1 MAEIAGVD
9 WIFLVKGYGGVDMRG
24 DGLIRIISLS
34 LFISL
39 SSLSPTSFYFLLLSS
54 VFRCLNDLDDCV
66 YERGNE
72 SKIRHK
78 FFKMKISF

>member
-1 MAEIAGVD
+1 
-9 WIFLVKGYGGVDMRG
+9 MRG

-39 SSLSPTSFYFLLLSS
+39 SSLPPTSFYFLLLSS

-66 YERGNE
+66 YERGNV
-72 SKIRHK
+72 
-78 FFKMKISF
+78 FKMKISF